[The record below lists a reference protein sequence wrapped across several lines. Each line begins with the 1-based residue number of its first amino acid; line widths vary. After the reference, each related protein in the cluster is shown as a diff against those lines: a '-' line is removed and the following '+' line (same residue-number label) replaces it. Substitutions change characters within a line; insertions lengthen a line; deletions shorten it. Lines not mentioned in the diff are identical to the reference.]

1 MEGHNQTADPPETY
15 GGDLAGRIARFIE
28 AIVEW
33 AGRLMMVLVFA
44 IVMLVATNVILRY
57 LFAIGPVSLQE
68 LEWHLM
74 VPVALIGSAYTLRHH
89 GHVRVDIFYD
99 GFGARTRAVVNLF
112 SSIGLLVT
120 SVLVVWLSLNFVN
133 QAYVIDEGSP
143 DPGGLP
149 HRFILKSMI
158 PLGFGLLA
166 LQAVAHIILY
176 SKRALGR

>member
-1 MEGHNQTADPPETY
+1 MEGQNQTTDPPETY
-15 GGDLAGRIARFIE
+15 GDNLAGRIARFFE

-33 AGRLMMVLVFA
+33 AGRIMMLLVFA
-44 IVMLVATNVILRY
+44 IVMLVSTNVILRY

-74 VPVALIGSAYTLRHH
+74 VPVALIGCAYTLRHH

-99 GFGARTRAVVNLF
+99 GFSGRTRAVVNLL
-112 SSIGLLVT
+112 SSVGLLVT
-120 SVLVVWLSLNFVN
+120 SVLVVWLSLKFVY
-133 QAYVIDEGSP
+133 QAYAIGEGSP

-149 HRFILKSMI
+149 YRFIIKAMI

>member
-1 MEGHNQTADPPETY
+1 
-15 GGDLAGRIARFIE
+15 
-28 AIVEW
+28 
-33 AGRLMMVLVFA
+33 
-44 IVMLVATNVILRY
+44 
-57 LFAIGPVSLQE
+57 
-68 LEWHLM
+68 
-74 VPVALIGSAYTLRHH
+74 
-89 GHVRVDIFYD
+89 

>member
-68 LEWHLM
+68 LECHLM

-120 SVLVVWLSLNFVN
+120 SAAGDDGADGGRR
-133 QAYVIDEGSP
+133 QGHGEHRGRRSP
-143 DPGGLP
+143 Q
-149 HRFILKSMI
+149 RARANIL
-158 PLGFGLLA
+158 G
-166 LQAVAHIILY
+166 
-176 SKRALGR
+176 

>member
-1 MEGHNQTADPPETY
+1 MEGANQTADPPDTY
-15 GGDLAGRIARFIE
+15 GDDLAGRVARFFE

-33 AGRLMMVLVFA
+33 AGRLMMLVVFVMVLL
-44 IVMLVATNVILRY
+44 ITTNVILRY
-57 LFAIGPVSLQE
+57 LFSIGPVSLQE

-89 GHVRVDIFYD
+89 GHVRVDILYD
-99 GFGARTRAVVNLF
+99 SFSGRTRAVVNLL

-120 SVLVVWLSLNFVN
+120 SVLIVWLSLNFVY
-133 QAYVIDEGSP
+133 QAYAIGEGSP

-149 HRFILKSMI
+149 YRFIIKAMI
-158 PLGFGLLA
+158 PLGFSLLA
-166 LQAVAHIILY
+166 LQAMAHIILY